1 MVQWQ
6 QRQILTLVLMTAVW
20 GCNWPL
26 MKWGIADYPG
36 MMFRCMSIGIG
47 LPVLGVVL
55 WRWRIPFKVA
65 RAEWGELLHLSIPNM
80 FIWYGFMM
88 LALPH
93 LNSGRAAILGY
104 TMPIFSAVFG
114 YLWFGAQMGPRAWL
128 GVAAAALGAVLLVWH
143 ELVAISGHPGAALL
157 LLSGASAWAYGT
169 QRMRRTTMQAHT
181 LTIAFWMTA
190 MTGVVLTLVSWVVE
204 GFAWHPMNPPVMVA
218 IVYNGLGVFAFAQ
231 VAWLVMARSLPPL
244 ASTLSLMMIPVL
256 GVLVGALALGE
267 VLHWQ
272 DLVAVCLI
280 VGAIA
285 SVLWPSPAQPPETE
299 PSAGQVPTPEQGA
312 STGRSA

>member
-1 MVQWQ
+1 MVHWQ
-6 QRQILTLVLMTAVW
+6 PRQILVLVLMTLVW

-26 MKWGIADYPG
+26 MKWGIADYPAL
-36 MMFRCMSIGIG
+36 MFRVMSICIG

-55 WRWRIPFKVA
+55 WRWRIPFRVA
-65 RAEWGELLHLSIPNM
+65 RSEWGELLHLSIPNM
-80 FIWYGFMM
+80 FLWYGLMM

-114 YLWFGAQMGPRAWL
+114 YVWFGAAMGWRAWL
-128 GVAAAALGAVLLVWH
+128 GVAAAALGALLLVWH
-143 ELVAISGHPGAALL
+143 EITAMSGQPGAALML
-157 LLSGASAWAYGT
+157 LVAASAWAYGT

-181 LTIAFWMTA
+181 LTMAFWMTA
-190 MTGVVLTLVSWVVE
+190 MTGVVLTGLSWLIE
-204 GFAWHPMNPPVMVA
+204 GFAWHPLNQPAMVA

-244 ASTLSLMMIPVL
+244 ASTLSVMMIPVL

-272 DLVAVCLI
+272 DLVAVSLI

-285 SVLWPSPAQPPETE
+285 SVLWPS
-299 PSAGQVPTPEQGA
+299 S
-312 STGRSA
+312 R

>member
-1 MVQWQ
+1 MVHWQ
-6 QRQILTLVLMTAVW
+6 PRQILVLALMTLVW

-26 MKWGIADYPG
+26 MKWGIADYPAL
-36 MMFRCMSIGIG
+36 MFRVLSICIG

-55 WRWRIPFKVA
+55 WRWRIPFRVA

-80 FIWYGFMM
+80 FLWYGLMM
-88 LALPH
+88 LALPN

-114 YLWFGAQMGPRAWL
+114 YVWFGAAMGGRAWL
-128 GVAAAALGAVLLVWH
+128 GVAAAALGALLLVWH
-143 ELVAISGHPGAALL
+143 EITALSGHPGSALML
-157 LLSGASAWAYGT
+157 LVAASAWAYGT

-190 MTGVVLTLVSWVVE
+190 MTGVVLTLLSWLLE
-204 GFAWHPMNPPVMVA
+204 GFAWHPVTRPAMVA

-231 VAWLVMARSLPPL
+231 VAWLVMARNLPPL
-244 ASTLSLMMIPVL
+244 ASTLSVMMIPVL

-272 DLVAVCLI
+272 DLVAVSLI
-280 VGAIA
+280 VAAIA
-285 SVLWPSPAQPPETE
+285 SVLWPTHTAPKPPAADPHVE
-299 PSAGQVPTPEQGA
+299 A
-312 STGRSA
+312 

>member
-114 YLWFGAQMGPRAWL
+114 YIWFGAQMGPRAWL
-128 GVAAAALGAVLLVWH
+128 G
-143 ELVAISGHPGAALL
+143 
-157 LLSGASAWAYGT
+157 
-169 QRMRRTTMQAHT
+169 
-181 LTIAFWMTA
+181 
-190 MTGVVLTLVSWVVE
+190 
-204 GFAWHPMNPPVMVA
+204 
-218 IVYNGLGVFAFAQ
+218 
-231 VAWLVMARSLPPL
+231 
-244 ASTLSLMMIPVL
+244 
-256 GVLVGALALGE
+256 E

-272 DLVAVCLI
+272 DLAAVCLI

-299 PSAGQVPTPEQGA
+299 PSAEPVPTPEQDA